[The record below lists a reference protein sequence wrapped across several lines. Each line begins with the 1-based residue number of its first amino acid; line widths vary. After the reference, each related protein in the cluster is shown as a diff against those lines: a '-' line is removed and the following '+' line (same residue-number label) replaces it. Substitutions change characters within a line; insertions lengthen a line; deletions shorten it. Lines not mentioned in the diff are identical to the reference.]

1 MSGTEPEMSRMERQP
16 MLKNLHKFKIEK
28 EEKISKNGR
37 LEGRGRRKLLKTRER
52 TIFPKLNMMGDMK
65 TMRMGSL

>member
-52 TIFPKLNMMGDMK
+52 TMFPKLNMMGDMK
-65 TMRMGSL
+65 MMRMGS